1 MDRRFLM
8 KILVVGGGG
17 REHAICWKLLQEKQV
32 EKIYCAPGNAGIES
46 VAECVDIK
54 DTEIEKLA
62 DFAYEHNI
70 DLTVV
75 GPEVP
80 LVMGISDEFSKRGL
94 RVFGPDK
101 SCSRLE
107 GSKLFSKEFM
117 VRHGIPTAKYKEY
130 TDIDKAI
137 DEIDSF
143 GYPVVI
149 KADGLA
155 AGKGVVIPT
164 NREDAIDTLNMIMR
178 DKKFGDSGNLVVVE
192 EYLTGIETSILAFV
206 DKNTI
211 VPMESAKDHKKVFE
225 KETGPNTGG
234 MGTFSPSTIYSREL
248 AEKVYNEVLI
258 KSLEG
263 FQKDGLE
270 FRGILFVG
278 LMITENGEKVLEY
291 NCRFGDPETQSVLL
305 RLETDLSEIMMA
317 ITEDRLSEVEIKYSQ
332 EAAACVVLASGGYP
346 EDYEKGKVITGLNDV
361 DDSIVIF
368 HSGTKKS
375 DENIVTNGG
384 RVLGVCSKGA
394 SVELAAKN
402 VYANIG
408 KINFEGM
415 HFRKDIGIDYE

>member
-1 MDRRFLM
+1 M

-17 REHAICWKLLQEKQV
+17 REHAICWKLSQEKQV

-137 DEIDSF
+137 DEIDNF

-164 NREDAIDTLNMIMR
+164 SREDAIDTLNMIMR